1 MNKFIEKIKNKRVA
15 IIGPA
20 DYVNKELDETHGD
33 YINSFDTVIRLN
45 SMIKF
50 PRDELE
56 KYYGKKFDI
65 LFSSFWPFNDAKEF
79 IKGEL
84 NKSRNLYLDSY
95 KDISNNLLI
104 YDYHDRQFHKEYILN
119 KFKNFFN
126 RKKNFTFVS
135 TIYKIHYLMKL
146 FNLKKTPT
154 TGLACILTCLLNKPK
169 ELYISGITF
178 YQDKIYNGYYD
189 KYFLITNQ
197 EYNTLVNNKNY
208 RFNGKQFRKGFIFG
222 HNVNDEYHLFKK
234 ILNKLKFIKID
245 KYLDKILKKK
255 NHKY

>member
-20 DYVNKELDETHGD
+20 DYVNKEFDETHGD
-33 YINSFDTVIRLN
+33 FINSFDTVIRLN

-50 PRDELE
+50 PREELE

-65 LFSSFWPFNDAKEF
+65 LFSSFWPFNDAKDF
-79 IKGEL
+79 IKEEL
-84 NKSRNLYLDSY
+84 NKSRFLYLDSY

-126 RKKNFTFVS
+126 RKKNFTFIS
-135 TIYKIHYLMKL
+135 SIYKIHYLKKL

-154 TGLACILTCLLNKPK
+154 SGLACILICLLNKPK

-178 YQDKIYNGYYD
+178 YQDKIYNAYYD
-189 KYFLITNQ
+189 NYSLLTDKQ
-197 EYNTLVNNKNY
+197 YNSIINNKKY
-208 RFNGKQFRKGFIFG
+208 RFNGKKYKKGFTFG
-222 HNVNDEYHLFKK
+222 HDVNNEYDLMKK
-234 ILNKLKFIKID
+234 LISKFQNIKID
-245 KYLDKILKKK
+245 KYLEKIFT
-255 NHKY
+255 

>member
-33 YINSFDTVIRLN
+33 FINSFDTVIRLN

-50 PRDELE
+50 PREELE

-119 KFKNFFN
+119 KYKNFFN
-126 RKKNFTFVS
+126 RKKNFTFIS
-135 TIYKIHYLMKL
+135 SIYKIHYLKKL

-178 YQDKIYNGYYD
+178 YQDKIYKGYYN
-189 KYFLITNQ
+189 KYFLMTNQ

-208 RFNGKQFRKGFIFG
+208 RFNGKQFRKDFIFG
-222 HNVNDEYHLFKK
+222 HNVDDEYNVFKK
-234 ILNKLKFIKID
+234 MLNKFKFIKID
-245 KYLDKILKKK
+245 KYLDKILKKI
-255 NHKY
+255 NNKY